1 MTEQLTL
8 DYEARV
14 ETPAPTGPR
23 LTDRQQRVLDALLAA
38 RPEGLEA
45 AECGAI
51 AHEIKQSRWAHSR
64 ADRCQFCPSD
74 GKQILVRL
82 AEIGL
87 VDYVRGRRLWYA
99 KGEAVVEPDGF
110 PPDFEGQFG
119 TYNALPA
126 GY

>member
-1 MTEQLTL
+1 MSQQLTL
-8 DYEARV
+8 DYSFM
-14 ETPAPTGPR
+14 PSIPPHPK

-38 RPEGLEA
+38 SPEGLEA
-45 AECGAI
+45 AEAGAI

-64 ADRCQFCPSD
+64 DDRCQFCPSD
-74 GKQILVRL
+74 GKQILSRL
-82 AEIGL
+82 AELGL

-99 KGEAVVEPDGF
+99 KAEAQPEPDGF

-119 TYNALPA
+119 TYNALPI